1 MSTVEIRNI
10 ISQRLLL
17 IDDAVFLQ
25 NINHLI
31 ESKINER
38 IYLLSDEQRF
48 RVEEARIEY
57 EAGITISDTEV
68 EMEIERW
75 LNEK

>member
-1 MSTVEIRNI
+1 MSTFEIRNI
-10 ISQRLLL
+10 ISQKLLL
-17 IDDAVFLQ
+17 IEDLAFLQ

-38 IYLLSDEQRF
+38 IYLLSEEQKLRI
-48 RVEEARIEY
+48 EEARNEY
-57 EAGITISDTEV
+57 YAEITVADADV
-68 EMEIERW
+68 EMEVERW